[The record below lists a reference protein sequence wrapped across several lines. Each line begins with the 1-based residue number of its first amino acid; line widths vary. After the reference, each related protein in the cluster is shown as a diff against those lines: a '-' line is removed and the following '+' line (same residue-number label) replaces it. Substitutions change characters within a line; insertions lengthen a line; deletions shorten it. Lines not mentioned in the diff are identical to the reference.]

1 MPIPRCIECNHEVWA
16 TARACPSCSS
26 TDPFGVNC
34 SLCERQFRRSQGV
47 YVERQCRRYG
57 DVYHDS
63 REGFGFTRIVW
74 NAISPCHQLWLVRTA
89 VCCSRRSTL
98 TYRRWLSGR
107 FGRRFSARVAEGGI
121 SWLGTDRGCNDRTAR
136 NAMHRFI
143 IFRGYRTGKATDT
156 QPYPPLH
163 PPPKEVVAQR
173 LWLPSCIHVP
183 C

>member
-1 MPIPRCIECNHEVWA
+1 MSRDSA
-16 TARACPSCSS
+16 GGTAMC
-26 TDPFGVNC
+26 TMI
-34 SLCERQFRRSQGV
+34 
-47 YVERQCRRYG
+47 
-57 DVYHDS
+57 S
-63 REGFGFTRIVW
+63 REGFGLTRIVW

-121 SWLGTDRGCNDRTAR
+121 SWPGTDRGCNDRTVR

-143 IFRGYRTGKATDT
+143 IFRGHRTGEATDT

-163 PPPKEVVAQR
+163 PPPKGVVAQR
-173 LWLPSCIHVP
+173 LWLPSSHSCSLLVAASTFLYGVW
-183 C
+183 